1 MIEPITYVILNHG
14 RFGEELIKSAE
25 LIAGKTEHIHAVSLL
40 SGMSIEEYYEEV
52 RDYLTGVQ
60 GEILVLADLY
70 GGTPSNVGM
79 MLQREFSLHVVCG
92 INLPMLIELILKR
105 NNEECTIQ
113 ELMEAGLEA
122 ARASIIQPNPIN
134 WRPRRAGKPCSTA
147 AIPSPAQY
155 CRPLP
160 ATFPTTARR
169 AEPPEN
175 R

>member
-92 INLPMLIELILKR
+92 IHEEALWIL
-105 NNEECTIQ
+105 T
-113 ELMEAGLEA
+113 AYWPDLEHWNV
-122 ARASIIQPNPIN
+122 SYTE
-134 WRPRRAGKPCSTA
+134 RRKKG
-147 AIPSPAQY
+147 
-155 CRPLP
+155 
-160 ATFPTTARR
+160 
-169 AEPPEN
+169 E
-175 R
+175 

>member
-14 RFGEELIKSAE
+14 RFGEQLIKSAE

-113 ELMEAGLEA
+113 ELMEAGL
-122 ARASIIQPNPIN
+122 
-134 WRPRRAGKPCSTA
+134 RR
-147 AIPSPAQY
+147 
-155 CRPLP
+155 R
-160 ATFPTTARR
+160 
-169 AEPPEN
+169 
-175 R
+175 

>member
-79 MLQREFSLHVVCG
+79 MLQREVFTPCSV
-92 INLPMLIELILKR
+92 R
-105 NNEECTIQ
+105 YQ
-113 ELMEAGLEA
+113 SADADRADLEA
-122 ARASIIQPNPIN
+122 Q
-134 WRPRRAGKPCSTA
+134 
-147 AIPSPAQY
+147 Q
-155 CRPLP
+155 
-160 ATFPTTARR
+160 
-169 AEPPEN
+169 
-175 R
+175 